1 MDKITPEAFRL
12 AMMYVQSQEKMI
24 KKIKVTSE
32 FASYLEDICH
42 LDFLETNKDGVI
54 AAFTG
59 IPIFVDDE
67 IENKYYEVEYVKENN
82 HD

>member
-1 MDKITPEAFRL
+1 MDKITPEALRL
-12 AMMYVQSQEKMI
+12 AMMYVQSQGEKI

-32 FASYLEDICH
+32 FASYLDGICH
-42 LDFLETNKDGVI
+42 FDFLETNKDGVI

-67 IENKYYEVEYVKENN
+67 IEDKYYEIEYVKEKENE
-82 HD
+82 

>member
-1 MDKITPEAFRL
+1 MDKITPEALHL
-12 AMMYVQSQEKMI
+12 AMMYLQSGQNTI
-24 KKIKVTSE
+24 KKIKVKSE

-67 IENKYYEVEYVKENN
+67 IEDKYYEIEYVKEKSQ
-82 HD
+82 